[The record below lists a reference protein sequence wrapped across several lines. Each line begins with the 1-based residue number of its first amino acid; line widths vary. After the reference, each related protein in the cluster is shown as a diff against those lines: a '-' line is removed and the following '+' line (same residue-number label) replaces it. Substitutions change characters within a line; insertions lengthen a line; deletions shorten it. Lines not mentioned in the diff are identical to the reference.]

1 MVPREE
7 NFPPG
12 RISTR
17 RLKRDRRLGESS
29 FTRQKQLGTRHKCLP
44 VDKSD
49 SRSVLNRSIRR
60 PYKLSNRHIHEL
72 VSRSGRNRNK
82 RVTSPVAWQE
92 GVCVSSV
99 LSDQSMHSEN
109 SIGAMRDSAGDSCV
123 ADASLVSPSSE
134 HVDQASSVTSGDRN
148 ASNLPDR
155 GNSSPGAESNITT
168 NRLEVIGGRYESI
181 GLSENVRSLIL
192 GSCRNGTN
200 RAYQSAW
207 SKWVGWCRERQITP
221 FSASLSQ
228 FLEYLSWL
236 CENNFEYRTINV
248 HRSAIS
254 TVLTHVDGTPMGQ
267 HFLTSKL
274 MKGIYNKIPPKP
286 KYQQIW
292 DLDKVLSYLNSLE
305 TNDKLHIKVLSK
317 KLAFLLAV
325 VSPKRVSE
333 ISRLNTEF
341 MKYSDTG
348 VIFELPGLS
357 KTQSS
362 SKPKQVKYD
371 AYPENPQLCV
381 VSCIKTYC
389 ARTESKRDNSNRGH
403 LLIMNR
409 KPYASISAQ
418 TVSHWI
424 RDIMGLAGIDTSK
437 FKAHSARAASTSKAS
452 NAGVPIEEILS
463 MADWSS
469 QSTFV
474 KFYRKVV
481 TPHSY
486 GKSVLR
492 TCK

>member
-1 MVPREE
+1 
-7 NFPPG
+7 
-12 RISTR
+12 
-17 RLKRDRRLGESS
+17 
-29 FTRQKQLGTRHKCLP
+29 
-44 VDKSD
+44 
-49 SRSVLNRSIRR
+49 
-60 PYKLSNRHIHEL
+60 
-72 VSRSGRNRNK
+72 
-82 RVTSPVAWQE
+82 
-92 GVCVSSV
+92 
-99 LSDQSMHSEN
+99 
-109 SIGAMRDSAGDSCV
+109 
-123 ADASLVSPSSE
+123 
-134 HVDQASSVTSGDRN
+134 
-148 ASNLPDR
+148 
-155 GNSSPGAESNITT
+155 
-168 NRLEVIGGRYESI
+168 
-181 GLSENVRSLIL
+181 
-192 GSCRNGTN
+192 
-200 RAYQSAW
+200 
-207 SKWVGWCRERQITP
+207 
-221 FSASLSQ
+221 
-228 FLEYLSWL
+228 
-236 CENNFEYRTINV
+236 
-248 HRSAIS
+248 
-254 TVLTHVDGTPMGQ
+254 
-267 HFLTSKL
+267 

-389 ARTESKRDNSNRGH
+389 ARTESKRDNSNRGY

-469 QSTFV
+469 QSIFV

-492 TCK
+492 TCYAGGARYNETGGAADYLCLPPDPDLTEPDPHNQYEAYVWGAEFEGSVFASDSHNKDVPCVVCRLTTTTTQLMIPAKSTCYQGWTFLYSGHLASSSPILPAAGQYVCVDGLPEYVPRGDANLDGKLFYPVAAKCGSLLCPPYKENFTLKCVVCSK